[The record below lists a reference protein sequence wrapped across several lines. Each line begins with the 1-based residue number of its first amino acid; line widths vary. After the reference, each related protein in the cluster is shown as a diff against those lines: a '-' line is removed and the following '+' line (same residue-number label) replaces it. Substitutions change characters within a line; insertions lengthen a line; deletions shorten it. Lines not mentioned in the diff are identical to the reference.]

1 MAMFSSTETA
11 RLDDSN
17 PEFER
22 VGAFARLA
30 YSPVLIT
37 YSVAADSTGNPVA
50 FTAPF
55 AMRIVDIIV
64 EAQANSAEATLAFTN
79 GASAMCAAIACAAD
93 GAVTHMSAGADDT
106 KLLLASGAVVSVDA
120 SAADV
125 RGLITF
131 IGYKV

>member
-22 VGAFARLA
+22 AGAFARLA

-64 EAQANSAEATLAFTN
+64 EAQATSGGATLTFTN
-79 GASAMCAAIACAAD
+79 GASAMCTAIACAAD
-93 GAVTHMSAGADDT
+93 GAVTHMSA
-106 KLLLASGAVVSVDA
+106 
-120 SAADV
+120 
-125 RGLITF
+125 
-131 IGYKV
+131 